1 MKLTVIVTAD
11 GVIVGTAPVTAK
23 PEGDDAPA
31 TARLVPGAGRTV
43 QKLDVPK
50 DVATLRF
57 DDLRRRF
64 RVSLRGG
71 AKLVA
76 VRERREPASVP
87 PAATKPPVGAKPK
100 PARRATKKST

>member
-1 MKLTVIVTAD
+1 MKLTIIVTGD
-11 GVIVGTAPVTAK
+11 GVIVGTAPVTPK
-23 PEGDDAPA
+23 LEGDDAPA
-31 TARLVPGAGRTV
+31 AVRLVPAAGRTV

-57 DDLRRRF
+57 DDLRRRY

-76 VRERREPASVP
+76 IRERKAPV
-87 PAATKPPVGAKPK
+87 AAPSHEAKPPRERK
-100 PARRATKKST
+100 PARGAKKK